1 MQTQCYRF
9 LNSHTARNHRL
20 LKYLNT
26 QFRQRR
32 LLTGTTSKI
41 QDVVD
46 DEKVKKHATDGDDVL
61 RKSQRQ
67 YSVAIA
73 NCRGNKNVKRAM
85 KLLQEIK
92 QQGVI
97 PSVYCYTA
105 ALGVLSKAGDVKRA
119 CALFEEMKMLK
130 VPPTL
135 NAYTNLMAC
144 HSRAGDWQACM
155 DMVKEMNEVGV
166 TPDAKT
172 FATIISAL
180 SRARETSQAIQVFN
194 EEVLSGG
201 LDADLVC
208 FNAVI
213 GACAVSPGEY
223 EKANDFFMKMKSH
236 SIQPDAVTYTL
247 LMKSC
252 RNSGRHDLV
261 SEYFEQMQLDNIEP
275 NSKIYANLI
284 SSLGSRNQS
293 EDAVK
298 LFEDMKKRKLEDTPI
313 VGSALVHALAQDC
326 KAESALQVI
335 SELRQRFSPRELGP
349 CYLSLINSL
358 YILDEIEALDG
369 LYHEAIF
376 YDVLS
381 HWTDTSKRILDL
393 NSFNVAT
400 AFAALRYAFREIA
413 LDFQEYGTIH
423 GITIHTGEKNIAN
436 QGGKSLHDELLR
448 LLKNRFHI
456 EAAVGVASSDLERLQ
471 MGLKW
476 TIHLCESN
484 LKEWVE
490 SRIQSQP

>member
-9 LNSHTARNHRL
+9 LNRSSARNHQL
-20 LKYLNT
+20 AKYLNT

-32 LLTGTTSKI
+32 TLSTATTKI

-46 DEKVKKHATDGDDVL
+46 DEKVKKQLTDGDEVL

-73 NCRGNKNVKRAM
+73 NCRANKNVKRAM

-92 QQGVI
+92 QQGVV

-119 CALFEEMKMLK
+119 CLLFDEMKMLK

-144 HSRAGDWQACM
+144 HSRAGNWQACM
-155 DMVKEMNEVGV
+155 NMVKEMKEAGLS
-166 TPDAKT
+166 PDAKT

-180 SRARETSQAIQVFN
+180 SRARETSQAIQIFN
-194 EEVLSGG
+194 QEILCGG
-201 LDADLVC
+201 LEADLVC

-213 GACAVSPGEY
+213 GACAVSSGEY
-223 EKANDFFMKMKSH
+223 EKANDFFMKMKSR
-236 SIQPDAVTYTL
+236 SIQPDVVTYTL

-252 RNSGRHDLV
+252 RNSGRHDAV
-261 SEYFEQMQLDNIEP
+261 SEYFEQMQLENIEP
-275 NSKIYANLI
+275 NSKIYVNLI
-284 SSLGSRNQS
+284 SSLGARKQS
-293 EDAVK
+293 EEAVK
-298 LFEDMKKRKLEDTPI
+298 VFEDMKKRRIEESPI
-313 VGSALVHALAQDC
+313 VGSALAHALAQDG
-326 KAESALQVI
+326 KSERALQVI
-335 SELRQRFSPRELGP
+335 SELRQRFSPKELGP

-358 YILDEIEALDG
+358 YILDEIDALDG
-369 LYHEAIF
+369 LYHEAVF

-381 HWTDTSKRILDL
+381 HWTDTSKRILNL

-423 GITIHTGEKNIAN
+423 DLTIYTGEKDIASQN
-436 QGGKSLHDELLR
+436 GKSLHAELLR
-448 LLKNRFHI
+448 LLENVFQI
-456 EAAVGVASSDLERLQ
+456 EAAAGVVASDLQTEE
-471 MGLKW
+471 GCSKW
-476 TIHLCESN
+476 TIHICESN
-484 LKEWVE
+484 LREWLE
-490 SRIQSQP
+490 ARIRSNT